1 MKVAVLKEI
10 VAGEKRAAAV
20 PATVEKMVA
29 AGIAVGVQAGAG
41 LSSGFSDEDYR
52 TAGAAI
58 SPDAQGADVVLKVQ
72 RPVEQELEGIP
83 ERAALIAYTLQ
94 SRGDAAYVEK
104 LKRRRISALSI
115 DPLPQIPRPQDM
127 EALRPMGNHH

>member
-29 AGIAVGVQAGAG
+29 TGIEVRVQAGAG

-52 TAGAAI
+52 GAGAAI
-58 SPDAQGADVVLKVQ
+58 SPDAEGADVVLKVQ
-72 RPVEQELEGIP
+72 RPVEQELEGVH
-83 ERAALIAYTLQ
+83 ERAILTAYTLQ
-94 SRGDAAYVEK
+94 SRGDAAYQDK
-104 LKRRRISALSI
+104 LKRRR
-115 DPLPQIPRPQDM
+115 
-127 EALRPMGNHH
+127 